1 MMVIL
6 LGMPH
11 YAAFSRFVRLIGF
24 TLHYRIVYVYQVYYL
39 RSTLL
44 AVLLIVF
51 HQDDLLYTCSAIIK
65 IYSFALTVCLFQSS
79 FTTLQQID
87 GSGGVKP
94 YLVLQG
100 SGQCWQFHF
109 VHFDGI
115 CVLFGD
121 TGVGATVSNLIWW
134 CVLFP

>member
-24 TLHYRIVYVYQVYYL
+24 TLHYRFVYVYQVYYL

-51 HQDDLLYTCSAIIK
+51 HQDDRHAYYIHAVRLSKSIVLLSQYAYFNLHSLR
-65 IYSFALTVCLFQSS
+65 YSKLMDQ
-79 FTTLQQID
+79 
-87 GSGGVKP
+87 GV
-94 YLVLQG
+94 L
-100 SGQCWQFHF
+100 
-109 VHFDGI
+109 
-115 CVLFGD
+115 
-121 TGVGATVSNLIWW
+121 NLISF
-134 CVLFP
+134 CRVVGSVGSFILSILTEYAFCLATLASVRLCLI